1 MRFECSLEEYKK
13 YKLGELVENVVAGA
27 TPKTSVDDYW
37 NGGDIPWLSS
47 GEVHKK
53 FIYFTDKFITSE
65 GYNNSSTK
73 IVPTNSVLIA
83 LAGQGKTRGTV
94 AINKIELCTNQ
105 SIASIIPNEMLN
117 YKYLFYYLESKYEY
131 LRALSSSDGGRGGLN
146 LKLIRSI
153 PIQVPSIK
161 EQENISNFINEIDKK
176 ILLLEQK
183 HKLYDDFKKY
193 LMQQIFT
200 QKLRFDFNDEW
211 RIRRLNEITFYQE
224 GPGVRNYQYTKEG
237 VKLLNV
243 GNFVNNAL
251 ELDNTDKY
259 ISNEEAYGKYK
270 HFLVD
275 EGDLLIACSGIKA
288 EYFDEKIAFAENKH
302 LPLCMNTSTMRFKF
316 LDENTLNLRYLKY
329 YFQTQSFKKQ
339 VFQVMTGSAQFNFGP
354 THLKYF
360 KIPIPCL
367 DEQIKIYQ
375 MFESIDIKILN
386 IYREIMKV
394 KEFKKGLLQQMF
406 VVRINWRCNFKLAKS
421 PSFNKH
427 LLILKNKIIF
437 IIIK

>member
-200 QKLRFDFNDEW
+200 QKLRFDFSDEW
-211 RIRRLNEITFYQE
+211 KI
-224 GPGVRNYQYTKEG
+224 
-237 VKLLNV
+237 VKLESLIKKGKAGGTPSSTNSDYYN
-243 GNFVNNAL
+243 GDIPFL
-251 ELDNTDKY
+251 SIRDMTDQGKY
-259 ISNEEAYGKYK
+259 IVKTEKTITEEGLNNSSAWIIPKNSLLYSIYASIGLVAINRSDISTSQAIYGIILKDGVSLEYMYYYLTYFKKNIYKYIETGTQGNLNAK
-270 HFLVD
+270 
-275 EGDLLIACSGIKA
+275 LLKSFEILLPSLGEQEMIVNVLSIV
-288 EYFDEKIAFAENKH
+288 DEKIEN
-302 LPLCMNTSTMRFKF
+302 S
-316 LDENTLNLRYLKY
+316 
-329 YFQTQSFKKQ
+329 KKEIE
-339 VFQVMTGSAQFNFGP
+339 
-354 THLKYF
+354 
-360 KIPIPCL
+360 KI
-367 DEQIKIYQ
+367 
-375 MFESIDIKILN
+375 N
-386 IYREIMKV
+386 
-394 KEFKKGLLQQMF
+394 EFKKGLLQQMF
-406 VVRINWRCNFKLAKS
+406 VVRINWRCNFKLVKS

>member
-1 MRFECSLEEYKK
+1 MRFDGFNKVWESKQI
-13 YKLGELVENVVAGA
+13 GEIAEVVGGG
-27 TPKTSVDDYW
+27 TPKTEIVDYW
-37 NGGDIPWLSS
+37 DGEIKWFTPSEIGKTKYVFDSDRHITEKGLKNSSAKLLPKDALLLSS
-47 GEVHKK
+47 RATVGEISIALTECSTNQGFQSLITKSNVDND
-53 FIYFTDKFITSE
+53 FIYYLISTIKNEFLRRSSGSTFLEINKNEIKRMPINIPELSE
-65 GYNNSSTK
+65 QKK
-73 IVPTNSVLIA
+73 ISNLFS
-83 LAGQGKTRGTV
+83 
-94 AINKIELCTNQ
+94 AIDNKIE
-105 SIASIIPNEMLN
+105 MLE
-117 YKYLFYYLESKYEY
+117 KKCEYY
-131 LRALSSSDGGRGGLN
+131 
-146 LKLIRSI
+146 
-153 PIQVPSIK
+153 Q
-161 EQENISNFINEIDKK
+161 
-176 ILLLEQK
+176 
-183 HKLYDDFKKY
+183 DFKKY
-193 LMQQIFT
+193 LMQRIFSSSDD
-200 QKLRFDFNDEW
+200 KLRFDFNDEW
-211 RIRRLNEITFYQE
+211 RIRILNEITFYQE

-302 LPLCMNTSTMRFKF
+302 LPLCMNTSTMRFKS

>member
-1 MRFECSLEEYKK
+1 MDDNVGNYPLYGASGFLKCIDFYEMDSDYISIVKDGSGVGNISFHEKNTSVVNTSQYILPKENLNIHFIFYLLQTINLNK
-13 YKLGELVENVVAGA
+13 YKTGS
-27 TPKTSVDDYW
+27 T
-37 NGGDIPWLSS
+37 IP
-47 GEVHKK
+47 H
-53 FIYFTDKFITSE
+53 IYFKDYSIEKV
-65 GYNNSSTK
+65 K
-73 IVPTNSVLIA
+73 IPKYDEQKKIGILLKNLDA
-83 LAGQGKTRGTV
+83 
-94 AINKIELCTNQ
+94 KIEILDN
-105 SIASIIPNEMLN
+105 
-117 YKYLFYYLESKYEY
+117 
-131 LRALSSSDGGRGGLN
+131 
-146 LKLIRSI
+146 KL
-153 PIQVPSIK
+153 QMC
-161 EQENISNFINEIDKK
+161 QN
-176 ILLLEQK
+176 
-183 HKLYDDFKKY
+183 FKKY

-211 RIRRLNEITFYQE
+211 RIRILNEITFYQE

-243 GNFVNNAL
+243 DNFVNNAL

-302 LPLCMNTSTMRFKF
+302 LPLCMNTSTMRFKS

-406 VVRINWRCNFKLAKS
+406 IVRINWRCNFKLAKS

-437 IIIK
+437 IIIE

>member
-200 QKLRFDFNDEW
+200 QKLRFADCTGEW
-211 RIRRLNEITFYQE
+211 NLFKLGDIVELMRNGCSENQVSFETEFPVTRIETISKGILNFDKVGYVEKIDSSYLL
-224 GPGVRNYQYTKEG
+224 QYG
-237 VKLLNV
+237 DILLSNI
-243 GNFVNNAL
+243 NSL
-251 ELDNTDKY
+251 KY
-259 ISNEEAYGKYK
+259 IGNCV
-270 HFLVD
+270 F
-275 EGDLLIACSGIKA
+275 
-288 EYFDEKIAFAENKH
+288 FDEDK
-302 LPLCMNTSTMRFKF
+302 PLYHGMNLMLMRFKDDF
-316 LDENTLNLRYLKY
+316 NKKYLFY
-329 YFQTQSFKKQ
+329 YMKFYQQWFQKMACQAVNQASINQSSLKK
-339 VFQVMTGSAQFNFGP
+339 FPFYIPP
-354 THLKYF
+354 T
-360 KIPIPCL
+360 I
-367 DEQIKIYQ
+367 DEQNKIVNVIDDTEHKINSIEDQIIK
-375 MFESIDIKILN
+375 ME
-386 IYREIMKV
+386 
-394 KEFKKGLLQQMF
+394 EFKKGLLQQMF

>member
-200 QKLRFDFNDEW
+200 QKLRFNFTDEW
-211 RIRRLNEITFYQE
+211 EKY
-224 GPGVRNYQYTKEG
+224 
-237 VKLLNV
+237 LLGDISLIGKGFTPSTSNPSFWD
-243 GNFVNNAL
+243 GDLKWLSIADMNQG
-251 ELDNTDKY
+251 KY
-259 ISNEEAYGKYK
+259 INQTTKKITSDGSKNKEPVKKGTLLMSFKLSIGKLGILTEDMYTNEAICNFKWKNKDVLTEYMYYYLSSINILKYGSQAAK
-270 HFLVD
+270 
-275 EGDLLIACSGIKA
+275 GI
-288 EYFDEKIAFAENKH
+288 
-302 LPLCMNTSTMRFKF
+302 
-316 LDENTLNLRYLKY
+316 TLNNETLSTIPVLLPSLEE
-329 YFQTQSFKKQ
+329 QKKIINILSD
-339 VFQVMTGSAQFNFGP
+339 VDM
-354 THLKYF
+354 
-360 KIPIPCL
+360 KINML
-367 DEQIKIYQ
+367 EN
-375 MFESIDIKILN
+375 SINDTSK
-386 IYREIMKV
+386 
-394 KEFKKGLLQQMF
+394 FKKGLLQQMF
-406 VVRINWRCNFKLAKS
+406 VVQ
-421 PSFNKH
+421 
-427 LLILKNKIIF
+427 LILSLLQNKKHI
-437 IIIK
+437 

>member
-1 MRFECSLEEYKK
+1 MRFSGFDDEWNEVKLGDISTFLDNKRIPLKEDDRKQIKGEYPYYGASGIIDYVNDYIFDEELILMGEDGANIVTRSSKLIFLAKGKYWVNNHAHVIKADNNINQYFLSESLERINYEK
-13 YKLGELVENVVAGA
+13 YNTGTAQPKLNREVCQKIKV
-27 TPKTSVDDYW
+27 K
-37 NGGDIPWLSS
+37 IPQFN
-47 GEVHKK
+47 E
-53 FIYFTDKFITSE
+53 
-65 GYNNSSTK
+65 
-73 IVPTNSVLIA
+73 
-83 LAGQGKTRGTV
+83 Q
-94 AINKIELCTNQ
+94 NKIANFLLVIDE
-105 SIASIIPNEMLN
+105 
-117 YKYLFYYLESKYEY
+117 K
-131 LRALSSSDGGRGGLN
+131 LR
-146 LKLIRSI
+146 
-153 PIQVPSIK
+153 
-161 EQENISNFINEIDKK
+161 
-176 ILLLEQK
+176 LLEQK
-183 HKLYDDFKKY
+183 YQYYQNFKKY

-211 RIRRLNEITFYQE
+211 RIRILNEITFYQE

-302 LPLCMNTSTMRFKF
+302 LPLCMNTSTMRFKS

-354 THLKYF
+354 THLKSF

-406 VVRINWRCNFKLAKS
+406 IVRINWRCNFKLAKS

-437 IIIK
+437 IIIE

>member
-1 MRFECSLEEYKK
+1 MRFIDESDNWNLF
-13 YKLGELVENVVAGA
+13 KLGEVLDKKGYIRGPFGSALKRGEMKKEGIPVYEQQHAIYNNRIFRYYIDNDKFQELKRFQVFPNDLIVSCSG
-27 TPKTSVDDYW
+27 TIGKTSLITNNDEKGIISQALLILRSNPNIINPKFLKYFLET
-37 NGGDIPWLSS
+37 NSGYNSLISSAGGSSQVNIAKKQIILDIPLLVPNLETQS
-47 GEVHKK
+47 
-53 FIYFTDKFITSE
+53 
-65 GYNNSSTK
+65 K
-73 IVPTNSVLIA
+73 IISFLDLIN
-83 LAGQGKTRGTV
+83 
-94 AINKIELCTNQ
+94 NKIEL
-105 SIASIIPNEMLN
+105 
-117 YKYLFYYLESKYEY
+117 LEE
-131 LRALSSSDGGRGGLN
+131 
-146 LKLIRSI
+146 
-153 PIQVPSIK
+153 
-161 EQENISNFINEIDKK
+161 
-176 ILLLEQK
+176 K
-183 HKLYDDFKKY
+183 HKYYQDFKKY
-193 LMQQIFT
+193 LMQKLFAQE
-200 QKLRFDFNDEW
+200 LRFDFNDEW

-302 LPLCMNTSTMRFKF
+302 LPLCMNTSTMRFKS

-406 VVRINWRCNFKLAKS
+406 VSMRTMVS
-421 PSFNKH
+421 
-427 LLILKNKIIF
+427 
-437 IIIK
+437 

>member
-211 RIRRLNEITFYQE
+211 RIRILNEITFYQE

-302 LPLCMNTSTMRFKF
+302 LPLCMNTSTMRFKS

-406 VVRINWRCNFKLAKS
+406 IVRINWRCNFKLAKS

-437 IIIK
+437 IIIE

>member
-1 MRFECSLEEYKK
+1 MSEEKLVPKLRFECSLEEYKK

-211 RIRRLNEITFYQE
+211 GIRRLNEITFYQE

-302 LPLCMNTSTMRFKF
+302 LPLCMNTSTMRFKS

-339 VFQVMTGSAQFNFGP
+339 VFQVMAGSAQFNFGP

-386 IYREIMKV
+386 IYGEIMKV

-406 VVRINWRCNFKLAKS
+406 V
-421 PSFNKH
+421 
-427 LLILKNKIIF
+427 
-437 IIIK
+437 

>member
-1 MRFECSLEEYKK
+1 MRFSGFDDEWQSCRFDELFDFQVAGDMKKELFNEEFIDEYKYPLYANALENEGLLGYYKEYK
-13 YKLGELVENVVAGA
+13 YNPNSITVTARGNIGHATARKNKFNAVGRLIIL
-27 TPKTSVDDYW
+27 TPKEDLNIEFFTEYINNNV
-37 NGGDIPWLSS
+37 
-47 GEVHKK
+47 K
-53 FIYFTDKFITSE
+53 IYIE
-65 GYNNSSTK
+65 STGVPQLTAPSLK
-73 IVPTNSVLIA
+73 INKLHYPTLNEQNKISNLLIM
-83 LAGQGKTRGTV
+83 LN
-94 AINKIELCTNQ
+94 NKIEL
-105 SIASIIPNEMLN
+105 L
-117 YKYLFYYLESKYEY
+117 
-131 LRALSSSDGGRGGLN
+131 G
-146 LKLIRSI
+146 
-153 PIQVPSIK
+153 
-161 EQENISNFINEIDKK
+161 
-176 ILLLEQK
+176 QK
-183 HKLYDDFKKY
+183 HQLYQYFKKY

-211 RIRRLNEITFYQE
+211 RIRILNEITFYQE

-302 LPLCMNTSTMRFKF
+302 LPLCMNTSTMRFKS

-406 VVRINWRCNFKLAKS
+406 IVRINWRCNFKLAKS

-437 IIIK
+437 IIIE